1 MKLPE
6 QIEPAEVEKG
16 MEEDMS
22 ISGAANQLQ
31 CEQDRAAPVSLSPVI
46 TAAADSTTSGEY
58 CWDHFI
64 LERKLVINF

>member
-22 ISGAANQLQ
+22 ICGAADQHQ
-31 CEQDRAAPVSLSPVI
+31 CEQDRAVPVSCSPVI

-58 CWDHFI
+58 CWKHFI
-64 LERKLVINF
+64 LERRSL